1 MRQPERAGREAQ
13 RAGRAAEPGGAGP
26 GAAATGHETKRAEL
40 PRREAEPSTAATVF
54 GDRLRQARQYVDLLV
69 TTGISHGLVG
79 PREAERIWTRHV
91 LNCVA
96 IAELVPA
103 GSQVADVGS
112 GAGLPGLPLAI
123 ARPDL
128 TVVLLEPLLR
138 RTTWLTDV
146 VEAIGLENVEVVR
159 ARAEETTL
167 GADVVTARAVAPLA
181 RLGEW
186 SAGLV
191 RPGGAL
197 IALKG
202 ETAPAELERDAEDLR
217 RVGFTD
223 GEVLSCAIGT
233 SPPTMVVRLRRTDQ
247 RSTRTRRSRRS
258 RGRR

>member
-96 IAELVPA
+96 VAELVPA

-191 RPGGAL
+191 RPGGTL

-233 SPPTMVVRLRRTDQ
+233 SPPTMVVLLRRTDQ
-247 RSTRTRRSRRS
+247 HSTRARRSRRS
-258 RGRR
+258 RRRR